1 MIELFIFIVLTYV
14 FIGLPLIFRREIGN
28 YFFGRNSD
36 APKDISRPVQE
47 DIIVKS
53 KTVIG
58 QVYTRVDNATPKE
71 KPIGNEPNLAPE
83 IKKNVSAAIPAD
95 ELDEAFS
102 TEERL
107 DIDVVMEVD
116 DDTLDEDVEAEELIK
131 LTGGLASGVSVEQM
145 SMVVK
150 TLSKSAPTE
159 VEQEQTAAVIEK
171 VQTTDMMEQIINS
184 IPDGDWRV
192 KQILMACEH
201 RIEKNRPKPKFIK
214 DNQLSANFRLED
226 YIN

>member
-14 FIGLPLIFRREIGN
+14 FIGLPLIFRREIGS
-28 YFFGRNSD
+28 YFLGRNSD
-36 APKDISRPVQE
+36 APKDIHRPIQE

-201 RIEKNRPKPKFIK
+201 RIEKNRPKPKYIK